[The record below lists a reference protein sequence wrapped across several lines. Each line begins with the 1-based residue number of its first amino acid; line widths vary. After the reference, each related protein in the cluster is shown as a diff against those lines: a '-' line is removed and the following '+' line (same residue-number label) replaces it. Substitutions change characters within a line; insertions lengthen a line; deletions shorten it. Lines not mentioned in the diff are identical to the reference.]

1 MGPRF
6 WGPKI
11 ASFLIFFRKNAFLHM
26 GKNMHL
32 LAVQTTVLHNMHKN
46 LPGIELRWH
55 KGKIMKILDLTSDTA
70 PSQKLVPN

>member
-1 MGPRF
+1 
-6 WGPKI
+6 
-11 ASFLIFFRKNAFLHM
+11 M

-55 KGKIMKILDLTSDTA
+55 EGKIMKILDLISGTA